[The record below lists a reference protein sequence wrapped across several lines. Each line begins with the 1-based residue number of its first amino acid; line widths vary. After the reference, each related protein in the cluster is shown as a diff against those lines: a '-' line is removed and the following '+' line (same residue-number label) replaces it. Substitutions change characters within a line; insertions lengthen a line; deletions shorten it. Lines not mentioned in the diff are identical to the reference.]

1 MSTACKVSL
10 ALLCLFA
17 VASFLVLTAVAGN
30 KTKQTSSNMV
40 SQLTFCAGPCLTGT
54 NDSEKTSRT
63 ELCILRNP
71 ITAKEYFS
79 VSIYLVSVDVKE
91 CSDNGSHLS
100 KIVKIVIRLQS
111 SKINV

>member
-40 SQLTFCAGPCLTGT
+40 SQLTFCAGPCLIQL
-54 NDSEKTSRT
+54 EQMIAKKTSRT

-91 CSDNGSHLS
+91 CLNY
-100 KIVKIVIRLQS
+100 R
-111 SKINV
+111 

>member
-40 SQLTFCAGPCLTGT
+40 SQLTFCAGPCLIQL
-54 NDSEKTSRT
+54 EQM
-63 ELCILRNP
+63 I
-71 ITAKEYFS
+71 AKKHQEQNFAFCAIQKLLKS
-79 VSIYLVSVDVKE
+79 TFL
-91 CSDNGSHLS
+91 
-100 KIVKIVIRLQS
+100 
-111 SKINV
+111 